1 MRGKTILVAEDD
13 SSIRE
18 LVRARL
24 QISGY
29 DVVTARTGAEAVSRV
44 RTVTVDGLILDINMP
59 EVDGFG
65 VLRAIQETP
74 SIRRLPVLILT
85 ARHAHDDVR
94 RAVMLGARDYL
105 TKPFSEQ
112 QLIARVAR
120 LLKPRFESPAGHG
133 AN

>member
-44 RTVTVDGLILDINMP
+44 RTSVVDGLILDINMP

-74 SIRRLPVLILT
+74 GIRRLPVLMLT

-120 LLKPRFESPAGHG
+120 LLKPRFEPPPGHG
-133 AN
+133 AI